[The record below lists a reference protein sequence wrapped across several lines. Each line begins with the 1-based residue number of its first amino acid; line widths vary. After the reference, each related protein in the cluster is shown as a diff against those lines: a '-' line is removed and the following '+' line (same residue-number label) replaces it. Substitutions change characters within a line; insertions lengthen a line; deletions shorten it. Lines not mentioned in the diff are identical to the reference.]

1 MKADECPAFIAWRTG
16 LEWDYDNPEEQ
27 LDLFDDY
34 LEQCND
40 KDLPIE

>member
-1 MKADECPAFIAWRTG
+1 MKADECPAFLAWRAG

-34 LEQCND
+34 LEQD
-40 KDLPIE
+40 DEQSEGKI